1 MQSGKITVDNILA
14 VLWKPRKQHCILLYT
29 TYLYRK
35 CVKIFHNTHCTL
47 LIIFSQCSKRQT
59 PENLQII

>member
-35 CVKIFHNTHCTL
+35 CVKISIIHTVHYLSYFHNVQNDRRL
-47 LIIFSQCSKRQT
+47 KIYR
-59 PENLQII
+59 